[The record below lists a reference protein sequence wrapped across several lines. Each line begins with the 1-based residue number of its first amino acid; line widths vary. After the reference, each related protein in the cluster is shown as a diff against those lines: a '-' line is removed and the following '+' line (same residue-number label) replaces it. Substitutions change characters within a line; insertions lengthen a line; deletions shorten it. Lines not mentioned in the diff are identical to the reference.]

1 MKEWYFNE
9 VAHAGVS
16 YSEETIAEEYD
27 SNHKTFR
34 DYDEE
39 VREIVELMGISGE
52 QDLIDLGAGTG
63 ALTLGLA
70 KGAKSVHAVD
80 ISKEMLAQLKRKAR
94 LEKIENI
101 TTENAGF
108 LTFNCEEKYDR
119 AVSSMALHH
128 LSDFW
133 KQLAVKRI
141 ADSLKPGG
149 RFFLVDV
156 VYDFPFGEYEEHLDA
171 LVKNLAEMNTL
182 MGEEAVIHIR
192 DELSTFSWIMEK
204 ILTDAGFVID
214 QKITHDGVVVK
225 YCCTKSREGK

>member
-9 VAHAGVS
+9 ITHAGVS
-16 YSEETIAEEYD
+16 YSEQTIAQEYD

-34 DYDEE
+34 NYDEE
-39 VREIVELMGISGE
+39 VSEIVELIEISGE
-52 QDLIDLGAGTG
+52 HEVIDLGAGTG

-70 KGAKSVHAVD
+70 KRAKSVHAVD
-80 ISKEMLAQLKRKAR
+80 ISKEMLAQLESKMLSKGVD
-94 LEKIENI
+94 NI
-101 TTENAGF
+101 SCENAGF
-108 LTFNCEEKYDR
+108 LTFETDKKFDR

-133 KQLAVKRI
+133 KQIAVKRI
-141 ADSLKPGG
+141 ADSLKAGG

-156 VYDFPFGEYEEHLDA
+156 VYDFPFNEYEKHLDG
-171 LVKNLAEMNTL
+171 LVDSLADLNQL

-204 ILTDAGFVID
+204 IITDAGFEID
-214 QKITHDGVVVK
+214 KKISQHVVVK
-225 YCCTKSREGK
+225 YCCTKLEK